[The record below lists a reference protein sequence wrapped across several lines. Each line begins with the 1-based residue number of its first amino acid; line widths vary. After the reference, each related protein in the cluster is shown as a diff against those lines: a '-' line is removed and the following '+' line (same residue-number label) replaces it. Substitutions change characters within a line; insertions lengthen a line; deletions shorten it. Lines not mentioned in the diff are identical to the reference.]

1 MCSGK
6 DSQNDCRDEDRL
18 EMVEILIA
26 LESLSKTVV
35 WEIRE
40 IRDVVWK
47 FIIHELGFSNAQHG
61 DSS

>member
-35 WEIRE
+35 WEIR
-40 IRDVVWK
+40 DVVWK

>member
-18 EMVEILIA
+18 EMVEILIV

-35 WEIRE
+35 WKIRE

-47 FIIHELGFSNAQHG
+47 SIIHELGFSNAQHG